1 MFHKEDDTL
10 DLLGQYTKKNAPIK
24 TKPLEK
30 KPQKTNYNY
39 RSGKINAQEN
49 ERILYTPPLI
59 FTCAAIL
66 IIFFYFANNNKNPI
80 LGKWRSATPTIMG
93 NIELEFTE
101 KRMYAL
107 GLAGEVKY
115 EEDGDKV
122 IIYDGNKIFKDLG
135 MVFTIKDKYTMEN
148 SSFGIKTIYKK
159 IE

>member
-1 MFHKEDDTL
+1 MLHKEEDTL
-10 DLLGQYTKKNAPIK
+10 DLLGNYTKKKDPIK

-30 KPQKTNYNY
+30 EPYKPKHNYL
-39 RSGKINAQEN
+39 SGKINSQEN

-59 FTCAAIL
+59 LACAAIL
-66 IIFFYFANNNKNPI
+66 IIFLYFANSNKNPI
-80 LGKWRSATPTIMG
+80 LGKWRSVTPTIMG

-107 GLAGEVKY
+107 GVAGEVKY